1 MNWIDMFKVRYS
13 WGGKAGN
20 DNFKDASGN
29 DMRFSYLY
37 TIATRASTVYNFG
50 GDFGYDRAY
59 SGKYYSVISSPY
71 VSWEVA
77 TKQDLGLDFSFL
89 GDRFSGTIDYF
100 HEKRDDVFQERNYLP
115 WSVGVES
122 SPWANIGKVKA
133 YGFDG
138 TSPTSRK

>member
-1 MNWIDMFKVRYS
+1 MIILKMLV
-13 WGGKAGN
+13 A
-20 DNFKDASGN
+20 
-29 DMRFSYLY
+29 
-37 TIATRASTVYNFG
+37 TICVSLICTLLLQERALSIIL